1 MTDPRRAT
9 RFLSRVG
16 AAALFAV
23 LAACGGGGGGGGGGR
38 SSSALDLASVSPDG
52 ATAAFNSGAGDFA
65 ADYLRRTHFTSLLVE
80 VDYPVGRPPSAGVL
94 QLLEDRLSERC
105 DKPDGVQILLDD
117 AIPLVEFPSSVNVS
131 DLDDLEAAHRDN
143 FSDLPAREAVLYVL
157 YVKGQSDLGGVGTQV
172 LGLTYHGG
180 SVALFVDAAQSG
192 GFGITTAEIEGT
204 GLVHEAG
211 HCLGLTGSTVP
222 MLVDHRDEL
231 HGYHDSDEASVMY
244 WIVSVPN
251 VAPNLGDPDF
261 AQFDANSVA
270 DLEAFG
276 GLGPIPAFVGVP
288 RMTSPDD
295 LFPVATC
302 PLCRHRRP

>member
-1 MTDPRRAT
+1 VTDPRRPA
-9 RFLSRVG
+9 RAASRLG

-23 LAACGGGGGGGGGGR
+23 LAACGGGGGGGGGR
-38 SSSALDLASVSPDG
+38 SSSALDLASVTPDG
-52 ATAAFNSGAGDFA
+52 TTAAFNSGAGDFA
-65 ADYLRRTHFTSLLVE
+65 ADFLRRANFTSLLVE
-80 VDYPVGRPPSAGVL
+80 VDYPVGRPPSSGVL
-94 QLLEDRLSERC
+94 QLLEDRLTERC

-117 AIPLVEFPSSVNVS
+117 AIPRRVPVVGQRQRPRRPR
-131 DLDDLEAAHRDN
+131 AAHRDN
-143 FSDLPAREAVLYVL
+143 FSDLPTREAVLYVL
-157 YVKGQSDLGGVGTQV
+157 YVKGRATS
-172 LGLTYHGG
+172 
-180 SVALFVDAAQSG
+180 AASG
-192 GFGITTAEIEGT
+192 RRSSASRTTGAAWRCSWT
-204 GLVHEAG
+204 RRRAAASASPPRRSRASGLVHEAG

-231 HGYHDSDEASVMY
+231 HGYHDSVEASGMY

-251 VAPNLGDPDF
+251 VAPNLGDADF
-261 AQFDANSVA
+261 AQFVANSVA

-288 RMTSPDD
+288 RATSPDD

>member
-1 MTDPRRAT
+1 MTDPRRPA
-9 RFLSRVG
+9 RAASRLG
-16 AAALFAV
+16 AATLFAV
-23 LAACGGGGGGGGGGR
+23 LAACGGGGGGGGGGTTEAR
-38 SSSALDLASVSPDG
+38 DLASVTPDG
-52 ATAAFNSGAGDFA
+52 ASAAVNSGAGDFA
-65 ADYLRRTHFTSLLVE
+65 ADYLRRTNFTSLLVE
-80 VDYPVGRPPSAGVL
+80 VDYPVGRPPSPGVL
-94 QLLEDRLSERC
+94 QLLEDRLAERC
-105 DKPDGVQILLDD
+105 DKPDGVHILLDD
-117 AIPLVEFPSSVNVS
+117 AIPLVEFPASVNVV

-143 FSDLPAREAVLYVL
+143 FADLPTREAVLYIL
-157 YVKGQSDLGGVGTQV
+157 YVKGQSDLGGAGTQV
-172 LGLTYHGG
+172 LGLTYHGS
-180 SVALFVDAAQSG
+180 SVALFVDAAQSS
-192 GFGITTAEIEGT
+192 GFGVTTAEVEGT

-231 HGYHDSDEASVMY
+231 HGYHDVDEASVMY

-276 GLGPIPAFVGVP
+276 GLGPLPAFVGTP
-288 RMTSPDD
+288 RVTSPDD

-302 PLCRHRRP
+302 RTCRQHRR